1 MDFSQ
6 LNYFRAAA
14 RHGNL
19 THAAEELYISQPGLS
34 RYLSRLEE
42 DLGVPLFE
50 RRKGKITLNTYGQLF
65 LANVNL
71 AFDQLEQGVAAV
83 RQMYSKDQNVLSL
96 ACSIEDFLIDRLKEF
111 SPRHPEI
118 GIRQYTGSEAV
129 IEAKLLQRSLDLAIC
144 AHPLQNTA
152 IRYERLSHCP
162 YVMICHRENPLASG
176 GGVHLSQAADQVF
189 ICESSRLDR
198 RRLTS
203 LCAASGFQPRISHEI
218 ENGYI
223 LFNLLQENN
232 GVALV
237 PLAYYL
243 KIESQFPGHQLRA
256 LKILDEQALISEI
269 GVAYLPEQNE
279 SNSTAAFLA
288 YLRTWAKQEAQTMA
302 CFLPNSGP
310 L

>member
-1 MDFSQ
+1 M
-6 LNYFRAAA
+6 
-14 RHGNL
+14 
-19 THAAEELYISQPGLS
+19 
-34 RYLSRLEE
+34 
-42 DLGVPLFE
+42 
-50 RRKGKITLNTYGQLF
+50 
-65 LANVNL
+65 
-71 AFDQLEQGVAAV
+71 
-83 RQMYSKDQNVLSL
+83 
-96 ACSIEDFLIDRLKEF
+96 
-111 SPRHPEI
+111 
-118 GIRQYTGSEAV
+118 
-129 IEAKLLQRSLDLAIC
+129 
-144 AHPLQNTA
+144 
-152 IRYERLSHCP
+152 
-162 YVMICHRENPLASG
+162 
-176 GGVHLSQAADQVF
+176 
-189 ICESSRLDR
+189 RLDR
-198 RRLTS
+198 LRLTS

-243 KIESQFPGHQLRA
+243 KIESHFPGHQLRA